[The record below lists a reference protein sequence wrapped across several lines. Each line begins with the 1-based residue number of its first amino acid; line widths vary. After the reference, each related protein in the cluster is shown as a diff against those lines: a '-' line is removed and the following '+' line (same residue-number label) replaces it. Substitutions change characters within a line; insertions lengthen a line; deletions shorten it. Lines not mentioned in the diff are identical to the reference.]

1 MIVLLE
7 TPIFEPEGKISTTD
21 RRSLKPMNRHKQ
33 WKKACF
39 KVTTWVLSE
48 IVLNVLGLDDLADYS
63 EFIFDPEVIVS
74 QYHSVILV
82 APPHPPEVEQ
92 DSLFS
97 QTICDR
103 VELV

>member
-1 MIVLLE
+1 MVLLE

-63 EFIFDPEVIVS
+63 EFIFDPEVIIS
-74 QYHSVILV
+74 QHNAVILV
-82 APPHPPEVEQ
+82 APPHPRQVEQ
-92 DSLFS
+92 NSLFS
-97 QTICDR
+97 QTIGDR

>member
-1 MIVLLE
+1 M
-7 TPIFEPEGKISTTD
+7 
-21 RRSLKPMNRHKQ
+21 
-33 WKKACF
+33 
-39 KVTTWVLSE
+39 
-48 IVLNVLGLDDLADYS
+48 LGLDDLADYS

-82 APPHPPEVEQ
+82 APPHPPQVEQ
-92 DSLFS
+92 DSLFG